1 MVAAGGR
8 GAAPSGR
15 VGAVVAGWAEAL
27 RALGFAGCFACVG
40 WAVAEDLRR
49 RRIPRASCYGVA
61 LCGLAAQLL
70 GHGVPALAWGLAY
83 ALVAMLLCVLALQV
97 SQLIARGCRPLQ
109 PPATSPGAAKD
120 APSAPIGGGD
130 VRLIAALCLAT
141 GPSAPSGMALCAA
154 GTVAVCAM
162 GLACGR
168 LRWRDGVP
176 YAPFLALW
184 PIGSVLLGP

>member
-1 MVAAGGR
+1 M
-8 GAAPSGR
+8 
-15 VGAVVAGWAEAL
+15 AGWAEAL
-27 RALGFAGCFACVG
+27 RALSFAGCFACVG

-70 GHGVPALAWGLAY
+70 GHGVPTLAWGLAY
-83 ALVAMLLCVLALQV
+83 ALVAMLLCAFALRASRLLARRRCP
-97 SQLIARGCRPLQ
+97 SQ
-109 PPATSPGAAKD
+109 PPGVVPGAAQG
-120 APSAPIGGGD
+120 APPSPIGGGD
-130 VRLIAALCLAT
+130 IRLIAALCVAT
-141 GPSAPSGMALCAA
+141 GPSAPSGVALCAA
-154 GTVAVCAM
+154 GTVAVCAI